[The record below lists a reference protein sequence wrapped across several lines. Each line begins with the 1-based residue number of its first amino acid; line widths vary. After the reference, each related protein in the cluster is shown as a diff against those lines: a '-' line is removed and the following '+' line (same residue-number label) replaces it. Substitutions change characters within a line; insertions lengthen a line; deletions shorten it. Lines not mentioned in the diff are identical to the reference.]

1 MSSTATP
8 GPGARGRTRR
18 AILSVAASV
27 LARDRTATL
36 ADIAEA
42 AGVGRTTLDGY
53 FPDREELVRAV
64 VEDSFEVVDRS
75 LNGAALD
82 QGPPLEAMRRLV
94 AALVDVGDRLRFLY
108 GDPHVPPGFQTGG
121 GPASTGRPVI
131 DLIERGQAE
140 GVFDPEVGAA
150 WIEHVLWAL
159 VYTGCEEAARGRRP
173 RHGVTSAVFR
183 TLENGIHLRRPP
195 ALQAYRP

>member
-1 MSSTATP
+1 MSSTAP
-8 GPGARGRTRR
+8 PEPGARGRTRR
-18 AILSVAASV
+18 AILSAAASV
-27 LARDRTATL
+27 LARDRAATL

-42 AGVGRTTLDGY
+42 AGVGRTTLDGC

-64 VEDSFEVVDRS
+64 VEDCLEAVGRS
-75 LNGAALD
+75 LNGAAPD
-82 QGPPLEAMRRLV
+82 QGPPMEALRRLV

-108 GDPHVPPGFQTGG
+108 GDPHLPRGFH
-121 GPASTGRPVI
+121 AARRPVI
-131 DLIERGQAE
+131 DLIERGQTE

-173 RHGVTSAVFR
+173 RHDVTSAVIR
-183 TLENGIHLRRPP
+183 TLENGIHLQRSP
-195 ALQAYRP
+195 AL